1 MVRKK
6 RHVAK
11 ALTWRA
17 LGTLDTFLIAWVLTG
32 SVQFGAAF
40 SGIEII
46 TKTAL
51 YYAHERAWYKTK
63 WGVESK

>member
-1 MVRKK
+1 MVHKK

-11 ALTWRA
+11 ALTWRV
-17 LGTLDTFLIAWVLTG
+17 LGTLDTFLIAWVMTG

-46 TKTAL
+46 TKTTL

-63 WGVESK
+63 WGVSEK